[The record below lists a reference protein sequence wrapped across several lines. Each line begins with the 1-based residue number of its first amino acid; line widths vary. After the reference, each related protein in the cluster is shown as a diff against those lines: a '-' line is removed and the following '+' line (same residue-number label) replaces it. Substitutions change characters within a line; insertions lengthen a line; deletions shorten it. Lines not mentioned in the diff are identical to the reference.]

1 MMMSQLGFGYI
12 RVSSKDQKLDRQRRQ
27 MLEYGIPQ
35 SRIVADKQSGKDFR
49 RPGYQRLTRKRI
61 RPGDVLV
68 IQSLDRLGRNYQEI
82 KDEWKYL
89 VRERKVSIRVL
100 DMPLLDTAADQDLI
114 GTLISNLVL
123 ELLSFVA
130 ENERNM
136 IRQRQAEG
144 IRIAREKGVH
154 LGRPRQPVPEE
165 FRPIYEQWKRREYPS
180 KTLIEKSGYS
190 YQKFYR
196 YCRRLSKENSAT
208 GC

>member
-1 MMMSQLGFGYI
+1 MMSQLVYGYI

-196 YCRRLSKENSAT
+196 YCRQLSKENSAT

>member
-1 MMMSQLGFGYI
+1 MMSQLVYGYI

-196 YCRRLSKENSAT
+196 YCRQLGKENSAT

>member
-1 MMMSQLGFGYI
+1 MMSQLVYGYI

-35 SRIVADKQSGKDFR
+35 SCIVADKQSGKDFR

-100 DMPLLDTAADQDLI
+100 DLPE
-114 GTLISNLVL
+114 TL
-123 ELLSFVA
+123 
-130 ENERNM
+130 
-136 IRQRQAEG
+136 G
-144 IRIAREKGVH
+144 I
-154 LGRPRQPVPEE
+154 
-165 FRPIYEQWKRREYPS
+165 
-180 KTLIEKSGYS
+180 
-190 YQKFYR
+190 
-196 YCRRLSKENSAT
+196 
-208 GC
+208 

>member
-1 MMMSQLGFGYI
+1 MMSQLVYGYI

-130 ENERNM
+130 EN
-136 IRQRQAEG
+136 
-144 IRIAREKGVH
+144 
-154 LGRPRQPVPEE
+154 
-165 FRPIYEQWKRREYPS
+165 Y
-180 KTLIEKSGYS
+180 
-190 YQKFYR
+190 
-196 YCRRLSKENSAT
+196 
-208 GC
+208 